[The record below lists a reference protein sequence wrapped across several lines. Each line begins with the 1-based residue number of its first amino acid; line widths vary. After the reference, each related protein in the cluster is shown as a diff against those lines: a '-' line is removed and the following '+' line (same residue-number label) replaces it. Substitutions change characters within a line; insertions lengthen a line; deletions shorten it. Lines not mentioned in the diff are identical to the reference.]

1 MANYSKEFKE
11 QALKLT
17 DDIGLKKASEQ
28 LGLKY
33 STLAGW
39 RQVWNKKNRANKDQ
53 VNSKPLTDREQKMKL
68 EIQELKHANE
78 ILKDALGFF
87 AKDRK
92 K

>member
-1 MANYSKEFKE
+1 MSIYSEEFKE

-33 STLAGW
+33 STLSGW
-39 RQVWNKKNRANKDQ
+39 RQLRSKKNKQNKDQ
-53 VNSKPLTDREQKMKL
+53 VNSTPLTDREKEMQI
-68 EIQELKHANE
+68 EIQELTQANE

>member
-1 MANYSKEFKE
+1 MTTYSKDFKQ
-11 QALKLT
+11 QALNLS

-39 RQVWNKKNRANKDQ
+39 RRIRNKNKKNTKDH
-53 VNSKPLTDREQKMKL
+53 VYSAPLSEREEKMQR
-68 EIQELKHANE
+68 EIQELTQANE